1 MYEILGQI
9 VGGLVAAAAFVG
21 LVVYRTWQER
31 KERRG
36 LQQRGRGAE
45 PETAAPRHA
54 G

>member
-9 VGGLVAAAAFVG
+9 VGGVAAVAAFVG

-31 KERRG
+31 KERRRG
-36 LQQRGRGAE
+36 QQRGQGAE